1 MGDYEVSRLPCRA
14 TPKKR
19 VYSSTSSSRSDPF
32 LISFFYNYNMTFHH
46 PVMISNAGELS
57 LLCLW
62 AFINTNS
69 SQANGTPTFLEYR
82 STPQTWVCFRI
93 TWSTYYYYYYN
104 TDCWILLSEVL
115 ILEIGVGQENLIFWQ
130 VPRWCRCCWYDAH
143 LENYWHTSEILQFG
157 SKPLQYSEYHNKV
170 SHTNLGVSQCI

>member
-1 MGDYEVSRLPCRA
+1 
-14 TPKKR
+14 
-19 VYSSTSSSRSDPF
+19 
-32 LISFFYNYNMTFHH
+32 MTFHH

-115 ILEIGVGQENLIFWQ
+115 ILEIGVGQENLIF
-130 VPRWCRCCWYDAH
+130 
-143 LENYWHTSEILQFG
+143 
-157 SKPLQYSEYHNKV
+157 
-170 SHTNLGVSQCI
+170 